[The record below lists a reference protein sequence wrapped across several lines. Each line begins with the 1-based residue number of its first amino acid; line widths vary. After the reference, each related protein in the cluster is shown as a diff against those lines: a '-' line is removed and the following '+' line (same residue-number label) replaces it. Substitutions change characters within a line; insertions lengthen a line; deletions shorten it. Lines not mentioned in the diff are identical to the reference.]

1 MKKIFLC
8 FVLLLSSFLLVG
20 CGEEMTPTQAVR
32 DYLEGYV
39 TLDDNVINQL
49 NEYVKENDSMTDL
62 QKDSYKEILRMQYSS
77 LAYDIKNERID
88 DDVAYVTVKI
98 DVKDLYKIQKEAN
111 EYYELNKSEFND
123 EDGVY
128 DIALF
133 VDYQLDKMK
142 AAVDTVSYELELK
155 VVKTDG
161 DWDVTQL
168 SNSDLE
174 KIHGIYNYEKE

>member
-77 LAYDIKNERID
+77 LAYDIIL
-88 DDVAYVTVKI
+88 VC
-98 DVKDLYKIQKEAN
+98 L
-111 EYYELNKSEFND
+111 
-123 EDGVY
+123 
-128 DIALF
+128 
-133 VDYQLDKMK
+133 
-142 AAVDTVSYELELK
+142 
-155 VVKTDG
+155 
-161 DWDVTQL
+161 
-168 SNSDLE
+168 
-174 KIHGIYNYEKE
+174 